1 MSKLGCRNI
10 LKAVV
15 CKLKMYGPSNSACQN
30 KVKGCY
36 LQFGNSFFDLG
47 NVVSALDDKFDH
59 KSVG

>member
-1 MSKLGCRNI
+1 MVKVIVLART
-10 LKAVV
+10 
-15 CKLKMYGPSNSACQN
+15 KLKDVTCSLVIPLLIWE
-30 KVKGCY
+30 GCY

>member
-1 MSKLGCRNI
+1 
-10 LKAVV
+10 
-15 CKLKMYGPSNSACQN
+15 MYGPSNSACQN

-36 LQFGNSFFDLG
+36 LQFGNSFLIWEGCYLQFGNSSFDLG